1 MLNMNEERKL
11 KLNPNNLNCTQES
24 ARFFKCGDS
33 EDVSPESSP
42 FALIAKDKNYYIK
55 VWLPANCIPCF
66 NPFLVNNRLW

>member
-55 VWLPANCIPCF
+55 V
-66 NPFLVNNRLW
+66 